1 MVHYSK
7 WDAIGDSSDDEAP
20 SRLAQD
26 VQTKLAV
33 APPEAPPRN
42 PKAEVLTD
50 RANQVVNSL
59 IEKHGEDKSRLL
71 GPDERAAY
79 REACTL
85 YDGAL
90 KNMEVK
96 DDKLSSRIL
105 LNMATCHWQVNEFGP
120 ARKAASRALEF
131 AVKEDKGR
139 AQDIVDACDR
149 ELRRVASTKDGVD
162 HAAAGDAALH
172 AKDFAAGAKHF
183 SALCK
188 AFKGSGGEDEIH
200 ALAHLALCYEQQS
213 KFGEAATHYDRAAEV
228 CDKTDQASASVPRR
242 AQLAQ
247 RAQMCYEKNGED
259 SKSAASCARETRRC
273 AEDAEL
279 ALKCAGA
286 FAQRYR
292 KVGVRRPLFFGD
304 GVLVGS
310 PPPPRHRRATSHRR
324 HRVRE

>member
-1 MVHYSK
+1 MVNYSK

-90 KNMEVK
+90 KCMEVK

-105 LNMATCHWQVNEFGP
+105 LNMATCHWQVNEFDL
-120 ARKAASRALEF
+120 LE
-131 AVKEDKGR
+131 K
-139 AQDIVDACDR
+139 QL
-149 ELRRVASTKDGVD
+149 LR
-162 HAAAGDAALH
+162 H
-172 AKDFAAGAKHF
+172 
-183 SALCK
+183 
-188 AFKGSGGEDEIH
+188 
-200 ALAHLALCYEQQS
+200 
-213 KFGEAATHYDRAAEV
+213 
-228 CDKTDQASASVPRR
+228 
-242 AQLAQ
+242 
-247 RAQMCYEKNGED
+247 
-259 SKSAASCARETRRC
+259 
-273 AEDAEL
+273 
-279 ALKCAGA
+279 
-286 FAQRYR
+286 
-292 KVGVRRPLFFGD
+292 
-304 GVLVGS
+304 
-310 PPPPRHRRATSHRR
+310 
-324 HRVRE
+324 